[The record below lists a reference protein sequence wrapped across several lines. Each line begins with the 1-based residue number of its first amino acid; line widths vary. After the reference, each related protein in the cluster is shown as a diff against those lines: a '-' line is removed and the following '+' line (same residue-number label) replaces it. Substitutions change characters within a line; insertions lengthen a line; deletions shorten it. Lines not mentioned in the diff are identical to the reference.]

1 MKISFPCRPVQGIVW
16 IIWPIPVKGIDGK
29 TLRLVAFSRIF
40 HTIDRCRFFHTGA
53 VESLIPCL
61 GQRGTY
67 SKYPSGREPG
77 N

>member
-1 MKISFPCRPVQGIVW
+1 
-16 IIWPIPVKGIDGK
+16 
-29 TLRLVAFSRIF
+29 
-40 HTIDRCRFFHTGA
+40 